1 MARRPAQ
8 MVRRRVHM
16 DRRRNDR
23 GVPTGRL
30 KSAMTVLRVR
40 AQFAERALSGRRFGV
55 FGKREAGL
63 GIPVKAS
70 SAAVAALAVMMVPP
84 AAAAQPATAAPAPQ
98 AAGSA
103 PGMPRSIY
111 TPWVKFCG
119 KNKDA
124 QAKQVCFTGK
134 DARTEAGQPLVAA
147 ALIEPE
153 GEPNRLFR
161 ITLPNPLQLQYGT
174 RVIVDQQPPM
184 TAPFITCLAR
194 GCTADY
200 EATPDLIAKLKHGR
214 MLTIQAINVA
224 GAALSFPLPLV
235 DFAKANEGRPTDP
248 KVFEEQQQPQQ
259 QEKKLQDELQRRADE
274 ALKKVESQKLRDEL
288 QKRADEARKKLES
301 QGGAAPAPSR

>member
-1 MARRPAQ
+1 
-8 MVRRRVHM
+8 M
-16 DRRRNDR
+16 DRRRDDR
-23 GVPTGRL
+23 GVSTGRL
-30 KSAMTVLRVR
+30 KSTMTVLRVR

-55 FGKREAGL
+55 FGEREAGV
-63 GIPVKAS
+63 GILVTLEKAS
-70 SAAVAALAVMMVPP
+70 NAAVAALAVMMVPP
-84 AAAAQPATAAPAPQ
+84 AAAAQPARAAPAPQ
-98 AAGSA
+98 AATPGSA
-103 PGMPRSIY
+103 PGMPRFIY

-119 KNKDA
+119 KSKDA
-124 QAKQVCFTGK
+124 QAKQVCFTGT
-134 DARTEAGQPLVAA
+134 DARTEAGQRLVAA

-184 TAPFITCLAR
+184 TAPFITCLAK

-235 DFAKANEGRPTDP
+235 DFAKANEGPPTDP

-274 ALKKVESQKLRDEL
+274 ALKKVESQKLQDEL

-301 QGGAAPAPSR
+301 QGGAAPARSR

>member
-1 MARRPAQ
+1 MTVA
-8 MVRRRVHM
+8 
-16 DRRRNDR
+16 
-23 GVPTGRL
+23 GRL

-40 AQFAERALSGRRFGV
+40 ARFAEKSALSGRRFGV
-55 FGKREAGL
+55 FGKRKVGL
-63 GIPVKAS
+63 GILVKLEKAS
-70 SAAVAALAVMMVPP
+70 NAAVAALAVMMVPP
-84 AAAAQPATAAPAPQ
+84 AAAQPAPAAPAPQ
-98 AAGSA
+98 AATPGSA
-103 PGMPRSIY
+103 PGMPRFIY
-111 TPWVKFCG
+111 TPWAKFCG
-119 KNKDA
+119 KSKDA

-134 DARTEAGQPLVAA
+134 DARTEAGQPLVSA

-184 TAPFITCLAR
+184 TAPFITCLAK

-200 EATPDLIAKLKHGR
+200 EATPDLIAKLKHGQ

-235 DFAKANEGRPTDP
+235 NFAKANEGPPTDP
-248 KVFEEQQQPQQ
+248 KVFEEQPQQ
-259 QEKKLQDELQRRADE
+259 QKKLQDELQRRADE
-274 ALKKVESQKLRDEL
+274 ALKKVESRKLQEEL

-301 QGGAAPAPSR
+301 RGGAAPAPSR